1 MKISIK
7 TPFGFIS
14 IFNLVLIPLHFSIVV
29 RDYFLDYPDKLIMI
43 HWGHLILAIV
53 IFTASIFYFIK
64 EIDIQTGEFTY
75 RGHRGQI
82 TEGDKILINIIRK
95 PYAYLLQF
103 FLFFF
108 NLYAITEIFGL

>member
-1 MKISIK
+1 MKLSIK

-14 IFNLVLIPLHFSIVV
+14 TFNLVLIPLHLSIVV
-29 RDYFLDYPDKLIMI
+29 RDYFLEYPEKLIMT

-53 IFTASIFYFIK
+53 FFTASIVYYIK

-75 RGHRGQI
+75 RGRRGQV
-82 TEGDKILINIIRK
+82 TEGDKIFINLIRK

-103 FLFFF
+103 LLFFF
-108 NLYAITEIFGL
+108 NLYAISEILGF